1 MRSHSPKIEFIAM
14 ELMNHNA
21 EALER
26 SALVYQKLIDFGFTI
41 SDKDGGVALSKEQAL
56 SHWDIIAYRK

>member
-1 MRSHSPKIEFIAM
+1 M

-26 SALVYQKLIDFGFTI
+26 SAFVYQKLIDFGFTI